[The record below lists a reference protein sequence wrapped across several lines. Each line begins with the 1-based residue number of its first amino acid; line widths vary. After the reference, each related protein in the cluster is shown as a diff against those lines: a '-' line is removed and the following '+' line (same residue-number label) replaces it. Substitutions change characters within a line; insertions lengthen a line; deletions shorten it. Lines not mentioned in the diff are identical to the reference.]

1 MREPVKAENLKTKIP
16 KKFQTARLCQNPKF
30 SQAARKV
37 NFKNLSKP
45 QLFQWATKL
54 TGNAPRL

>member
-16 KKFQTARLCQNPKF
+16 KTSQTAQPCRTLKTYQT
-30 SQAARKV
+30 ARKV

-45 QLFQWATKL
+45 QMFQRAI
-54 TGNAPRL
+54 N